1 MRILLVEDDE
11 QIAEMIDQWLSSE
24 NYAVDV
30 VFNGEEGENMAEG
43 CPYDL
48 IILDLILPGKH
59 GLEVCRSLRRKQ
71 VRTPLLMLTCKNSVE
86 DRAIGLDSGAD
97 DYLGKPFSLIELS
110 ARVRALLRRER
121 AVVSARIQMGELEID
136 TANRQVWH
144 GQKGIDLTAKELALL
159 EYLIYNSNT
168 IVTRR
173 MIEQHVWNNE
183 MDSDSNLVDVYIS
196 RLRAKIS
203 RENQNEYIQTVKGL
217 GYRLKI

>member
-11 QIAEMIDQWLSSE
+11 QIAEMISQWLSTE
-24 NYAVDV
+24 NYVIDAVY
-30 VFNGEEGENMAEG
+30 NGEEGEYQAETF
-43 CPYDL
+43 PYDL
-48 IILDLILPGKH
+48 IVLDLILPGKH

-71 VRTPLLMLTCKNSVE
+71 VRTPILMLTCKNSVE
-86 DRAIGLDSGAD
+86 DRAAGLDSGAD

-121 AVVSARIQMGELEID
+121 PVSSSRIQVGDLLVDI
-136 TANRQVWH
+136 ANRLVWR
-144 GQKGIDLTAKELALL
+144 GEKGIDLTAKELAVL

-168 IVTRR
+168 VVTRQ
-173 MIEQHVWNNE
+173 MIEQHVWNSE

-196 RLRAKIS
+196 RLRSKIS
-203 RENQNEYIQTVKGL
+203 RNNQKDYIQTVKGL